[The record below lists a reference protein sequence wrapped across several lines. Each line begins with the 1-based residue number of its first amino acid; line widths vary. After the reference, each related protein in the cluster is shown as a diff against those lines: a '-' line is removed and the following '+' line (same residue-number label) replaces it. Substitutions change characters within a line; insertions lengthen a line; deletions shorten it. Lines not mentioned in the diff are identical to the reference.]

1 MNHGS
6 SHPPSPRSGRDQ
18 LFGIPWL
25 ARAIDKG
32 RMALSGSLGDYVFP
46 CPVDLEVLSFLS
58 LSEEEFYRMLEDHP
72 EEEGLLRALE
82 GIAARLGPR
91 ERMWCDVFQVRYCRL
106 MDAQDREEGRTNE
119 VK

>member
-1 MNHGS
+1 
-6 SHPPSPRSGRDQ
+6 
-18 LFGIPWL
+18 
-25 ARAIDKG
+25 
-32 RMALSGSLGDYVFP
+32 
-46 CPVDLEVLSFLS
+46 
-58 LSEEEFYRMLEDHP
+58 MLEDHP

-106 MDAQDREEGRTNE
+106 MNAQDREEGRTNE